1 MNTNLPPE
9 IAQIIPLLPTW
20 YQVHWP
26 ALMLAAGI
34 LTHAAHR
41 IVALGG
47 LRGLWQLLWTGSGQ
61 NQTPTPTAENKITP

>member
-26 ALMLAAGI
+26 ALMMAAGI
-34 LTHAAHR
+34 LTHIAHR

-47 LRGLWQLLWTGSGQ
+47 LRGVWQLIWTGSSATTETLSG
-61 NQTPTPTAENKITP
+61 TK